1 MARSSASKEGAAGD
15 GELNYE
21 QAMAELEALVERME
35 QGEVPLEESLK
46 AFERGRALVA
56 RCKGIL
62 DDAERRIQQ
71 LGLDQLQSGEGG

>member
-1 MARSSASKEGAAGD
+1 MARSTPKPGSDEAQPT
-15 GELNYE
+15 YE

-46 AFERGRALVA
+46 AFERGQMLVA